1 MEKFP
6 NFKISLI
13 NMEKMKNFAYLPLIL
28 ALSIMSCSPKEQ
40 PLASDETEEVVL
52 GELQHGFTLNQ
63 ATQEKFEEGLLLLH
77 NFEYDDALTAF
88 EEATAQDSTEVL
100 THWGEAM
107 CHYKALWRLQNTEK
121 GKAIVARLGK
131 TKEHRLASI
140 SDPIEKGMWEMVE
153 IMYGD
158 GQFDERNQQITEHL
172 ASLHKQYP
180 QHQEIAAFYALS
192 LIWST
197 EAYGDGSNDLR
208 LAASIADEI
217 IKVNPLHPG
226 ALHYKIHALDGPT
239 SAKDAHTAAD
249 AYAKVAADAAHA
261 LHMPSHIYLA
271 LGEWEGVVNSNQV
284 SYEASVARM
293 KNLELKDGARGY
305 HSFAWLH
312 YGLLQ
317 QGRYAA
323 AEQVLKD
330 MLTHVPKDPTKGA
343 RGYLLG
349 MQCRQ
354 LAEHGT
360 ISPQT
365 SLDTDVKVDDIGL
378 MAKSMRSFLR
388 AQLAFQEQDTTTM
401 NEEIKWL
408 STQILMASEQVEG
421 DGIPMCAA
429 GTSRYAPTENA
440 INSSKVVMAQIN
452 GLKALVA
459 GQDELFQ
466 SYMEQA
472 VALENQTNYPTGPPR
487 ITKPSF
493 EQYGEWLLTKENYDQ
508 AIIQFDQALQRMPR
522 RTKSLLGKMTAL
534 QALGRN
540 DEAELVHQ
548 ELQSILTQAD
558 TELLS
563 LI

>member
-1 MEKFP
+1 MTNLE
-6 NFKISLI
+6 
-13 NMEKMKNFAYLPLIL
+13 YLALIL
-28 ALSIMSCSPKEQ
+28 ALIIISCSPKEQ
-40 PLASDETEEVVL
+40 TSAPVESEEVVL
-52 GELQHGFTLNQ
+52 GKLQHGFTLNK

-77 NFEYDDALTAF
+77 NFEYDDALVAF

-121 GKAIVARLGK
+121 GRAILSRLGN
-131 TKEHRLASI
+131 TKEERLATI
-140 SDPIEKGMWEMVE
+140 DDPIEKAMWELVE
-153 IMYGD
+153 IMYGE
-158 GQFDERNQQITEHL
+158 GQFDERNKLITEHL
-172 ASLHKQYP
+172 ASLHEQYP

-197 EAYGDGSNDLR
+197 EEYGDGSDDLR
-208 LAASIADEI
+208 LAASIADNI

-284 SYEASVARM
+284 SYDASVARM
-293 KNLELKDGARGY
+293 KNLELTDGARGY

-317 QGRYAA
+317 QGRYAE
-323 AEQVLKD
+323 AEQILND
-330 MLTHVPKDPTKGA
+330 MLTYVPKDPTKGA

-349 MQCRQ
+349 MQSRQ
-354 LAEHGT
+354 LAESGEV
-360 ISPQT
+360 SPET
-365 SLDTDVKVDDIGL
+365 LLDTDVKVDDIGL
-378 MAKSMRSFLR
+378 MAKLVRSFLR
-388 AQLAFQEQDTTTM
+388 AQLAFQNEDTNTM
-401 NEEIKWL
+401 KDEIKWL
-408 STQILMASEQVEG
+408 STQIFIASQQIEG
-421 DGIPMCAA
+421 DGIAMCAA

-440 INSSKVVMAQIN
+440 INSAKVVIAQIQ
-452 GLKALVA
+452 GMKALLE
-459 GQDELFQ
+459 GNDDQFET
-466 SYMEQA
+466 YIKQA
-472 VALENQTNYPTGPPR
+472 VALEDQTNYPTGPPR

-493 EQYGEWLLTKENYDQ
+493 EQYGEWLLTKGNYAE
-508 AIIQFDQALQRMPR
+508 AIEQFDKALERMPR
-522 RTKSLLGKMTAL
+522 RSKALIGKMTAL
-534 QALGRN
+534 KALGQQE
-540 DEAELVHQ
+540 EAELVEQ
-548 ELQSILTQAD
+548 ELKSILAKAD
-558 TELLS
+558 KEVMS